1 MTINPSLL
9 ERLPRLFADDSG
21 TWYLMMSSSQTLK
34 VRPSTSF
41 PTVQS
46 AQMMVIGKS
55 YIHSHVHSHL
65 PIHTL
70 KITSEQNPELT
81 KPDVFSL

>member
-1 MTINPSLL
+1 MTIDPSLL
-9 ERLPRLFADDSG
+9 ERLPWLIPDDSG
-21 TWYLMMSSSQTLK
+21 SWCLMISSSQTLE
-34 VRPSTSF
+34 VRHLTSF

-55 YIHSHVHSHL
+55 YIHSHVHSHSH
-65 PIHTL
+65 IHTL

-81 KPDVFSL
+81 KPDVFS